1 MRRLGKKKWRKVVAE
16 VVEHLCRALEVD
28 YVVLG
33 GGNARKLKHLP
44 PMSRLGDNSN
54 AMVGG
59 RIIWEMDN
67 PLHLDPKYRA
77 RPYAP
82 KQ

>member
-1 MRRLGKKKWRKVVAE
+1 LQRLGKKKWRKVVAE
-16 VVEHLCRALEVD
+16 VVDHLCRALQVD

-33 GGNARKLKHLP
+33 GGNAHKLKDLP
-44 PMSRLGDNSN
+44 PMTRLGDNSN
-54 AMVGG
+54 AMAGG

-67 PLHLDPKYRA
+67 PLHLSPKYRA
-77 RPYAP
+77 RPHPP